1 LDEPALLIDLEN
13 VGPYGEITSPA
24 TVDAIGSSRVR
35 FQQDQLITTQL
46 RPYLLKVTAPPANA
60 IGSPEW
66 ISLRLNEDLI
76 RPRFLFYLLT
86 TARYSSL
93 ATTLSS
99 GKQHPRIS
107 ADTLRAIEIPSLSLR
122 EQDELIAELD
132 PLLAESFELLNG
144 LEGIRGVIDRVF
156 LAEFGLDPGD
166 LTRLPADRSFA
177 VRLADVAANRD
188 ARFSYKYHS
197 PSVKRAIERL
207 SALPHRPLREVL
219 AEPACLGDSVS
230 PDDYRQGTGRYYV
243 SMVALKRWSFEV
255 DGLAEVSDDYYD
267 QHTLKHVEPDDILMA
282 RSGEGTIGKVALV
295 PEGVS
300 GVCADFVIRMRPNR
314 SEIRPGFLRYCLTSS
329 FYQHVIYGEK
339 KGLGNNTNIFPNQL
353 HEFPL
358 ISVSLEDQERICR
371 ELDAALLASEQ
382 ALAAAKTLRSDIQ
395 DILENAL
402 TV

>member
-1 LDEPALLIDLEN
+1 
-13 VGPYGEITSPA
+13 
-24 TVDAIGSSRVR
+24 
-35 FQQDQLITTQL
+35 
-46 RPYLLKVTAPPANA
+46 
-60 IGSPEW
+60 
-66 ISLRLNEDLI
+66 
-76 RPRFLFYLLT
+76 
-86 TARYSSL
+86 
-93 ATTLSS
+93 
-99 GKQHPRIS
+99 
-107 ADTLRAIEIPSLSLR
+107 
-122 EQDELIAELD
+122 
-132 PLLAESFELLNG
+132 
-144 LEGIRGVIDRVF
+144 
-156 LAEFGLDPGD
+156 
-166 LTRLPADRSFA
+166 
-177 VRLADVAANRD
+177 
-188 ARFSYKYHS
+188 
-197 PSVKRAIERL
+197 
-207 SALPHRPLREVL
+207 
-219 AEPACLGDSVS
+219 
-230 PDDYRQGTGRYYV
+230 
-243 SMVALKRWSFEV
+243 MVALKRWSFEV